1 VLHSPLVPPLKAVR
15 VQKLLTQMELAERS
29 GVSQG
34 TIARI
39 ESGARKSVSIRTA
52 RSIAG
57 VLGVEPAQIDEFR
70 ASLGL
75 S

>member
-1 VLHSPLVPPLKAVR
+1 MIHSPLVPPLKAVR
-15 VQKLLTQMELAERS
+15 MQKLLTQFELAERS

-52 RSIAG
+52 RSIAE
-57 VLGVEPAQIDEFR
+57 VLGVPAAEIDEFR
-70 ASLGL
+70 VSLGL